1 MKNTIETRRE
11 LAQAGTAGETRGLH
25 ARCGVPKSIPVS
37 SDAGARKGQRAPRGI
52 LLLLQILV
60 KPQGPSPHTLPL
72 PRTGRITA
80 VLQLR
85 RKESEF
91 VPPWKRKGELGNQR
105 RHTRGLWRYPTLV
118 GTLTFNTLVVFW
130 EMRKVPKELHRNRV
144 KPQHSQVS
152 KLHSKG
158 SPPLSSLYQMLCER
172 HIQRQH
178 TH

>member
-11 LAQAGTAGETRGLH
+11 LAQAGTAGETCGLH
-25 ARCGVPKSIPVS
+25 ARCGVPKPILVS
-37 SDAGARKGQRAPRGI
+37 SDAGARKGQRAPGGI

-60 KPQGPSPHTLPL
+60 KPQGPSLHTLPL
-72 PRTGRITA
+72 PRTGRMTA
-80 VLQLR
+80 MLQLR

-91 VPPWKRKGELGNQR
+91 VPPWKRKGELGSQR
-105 RHTRGLWRYPTLV
+105 RHTRGLWGYPAPV
-118 GTLTFNTLVVFW
+118 CTLTFNTLLFW
-130 EMRKVPKELHRNRV
+130 EMRKVPKELHRNRGR
-144 KPQHSQVS
+144 PRHSQVS

>member
-1 MKNTIETRRE
+1 MQNTIETHRE

-25 ARCGVPKSIPVS
+25 ARCGVPKPVLVS
-37 SDAGARKGQRAPRGI
+37 SDAGARKGQRAPGEI

-72 PRTGRITA
+72 PQTGRVTA
-80 VLQLR
+80 MLQLR

-91 VPPWKRKGELGNQR
+91 GRPWKRKGELGNQR
-105 RHTRGLWRYPTLV
+105 RHTRGLWGYPTPV
-118 GTLTFNTLVVFW
+118 GTLTFNTLLFW
-130 EMRKVPKELHRNRV
+130 DMKKVRKELHRNRV
-144 KPQHSQVS
+144 RPWHSQVS